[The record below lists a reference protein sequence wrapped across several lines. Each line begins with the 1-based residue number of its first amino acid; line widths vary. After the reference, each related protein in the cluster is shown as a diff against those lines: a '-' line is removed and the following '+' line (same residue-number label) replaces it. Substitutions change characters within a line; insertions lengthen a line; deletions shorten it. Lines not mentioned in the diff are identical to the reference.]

1 MEDREKKPLTFAPVE
16 EKQQFRVHL
25 DLDVAI
31 LQKGYTQT
39 EIARLLG
46 TRQSHV
52 SDWLRGKKGI
62 SEEYLFGLAKILNMD
77 PFDLSRILKGRRDAY
92 ARVVKI
98 REKNKGIQ
106 DELEDLQKEQDR
118 SRVSFFK
125 R

>member
-1 MEDREKKPLTFAPVE
+1 MEDREKKFLTFAPIE

-39 EIARLLG
+39 QLASLLG
-46 TRQSHV
+46 TKQSHI

-62 SEEYLFGLAKILNMD
+62 SEEYLFGLAKILSMD

-92 ARVVKI
+92 ARIVKI
-98 REKNKGIQ
+98 RDKNKAIQ
-106 DELEDLQKEQDR
+106 NELEDLQKEQDR
-118 SRVSFFK
+118 QRVSFFK